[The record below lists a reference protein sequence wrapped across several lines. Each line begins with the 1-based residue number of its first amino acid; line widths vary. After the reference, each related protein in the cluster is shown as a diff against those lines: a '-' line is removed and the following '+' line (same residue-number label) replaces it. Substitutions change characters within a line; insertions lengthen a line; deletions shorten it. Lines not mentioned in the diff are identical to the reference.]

1 MVIGRWAAT
10 VLSSEPFGST
20 STRIS
25 ASSGSHRLTGSVSV
39 NLPSSISVIAADT
52 VIGLVIDAIR
62 KMVSRCMGSPASMSR
77 WPISLT

>member
-1 MVIGRWAAT
+1 MVIGRRAAT
-10 VLSSEPFGST
+10 VFSRGPVGST

-25 ASSGSHRLTGSVSV
+25 AISGNHRLTGSVSV
-39 NLPSSISVIAADT
+39 SLPCSIRAIAAAT
-52 VIGLVIDAIR
+52 VTGLVIEAIR